1 MATPAPISEAGPQ
14 DAEERSSHGVLATA
28 LLIVFLVVLM
38 LVFWRSCA
46 PVQDDPGTASGGT
59 IQTLDDLEVAPG
71 GVAVWLKPDASLTEV
86 LGRNGL
92 SDATTADMGEGT
104 FVIGIGDADASEIVE
119 RLTGDPGLYDA
130 GFLYVEE

>member
-1 MATPAPISEAGPQ
+1 MDSQ

-28 LLIVFLVVLM
+28 LLIVFLVILI

-46 PVQDDPGTASGGT
+46 PVDEGPDADSGGT
-59 IQTLDDLEVAPG
+59 IQTLDDLEAAQG

-86 LGRNGL
+86 LDRNGL
-92 SDATTADMGEGT
+92 SGASTADMGDGT
-104 FVIGIGDADASEIVE
+104 FVVAIGEADVAEIVE
-119 RLTGDPGLYDA
+119 RLAEDPGLYDA